1 MSADRSNLG
10 KKAQL
15 KEWLSFLNQSAIP
28 LPMIVFTILAIAVL
42 AASTLYQDNLQH
54 TIGDSVERISRE
66 SQLKTTSRFDSYEQV
81 SRSGTGLIRASGV
94 DNISWS
100 RQLGPLEIAENYPSI
115 QAIGYAAAVNDSDKN
130 HSFKL
135 SNTYPQTAAKLP
147 SIKKI
152 FTDDSV
158 GLKKAMLASIESGD
172 VRLSE
177 AQPDKSCNNSSGKCY
192 IYMFTPV
199 YKSDNTP
206 KSDADRQANL
216 EGVIFIVSDVS
227 TFFDLVYA
235 DHHQSIVAMT
245 VSQDIDGKKTEL
257 YSRGSATPS
266 STNVT
271 ESQTLDIM
279 GQRFYYDYV
288 FSKAGLVSASQRYV
302 AVAMPFL
309 GLVLSLLLA
318 LVISFS
324 LRARNQRQSMAKERE
339 VQAAKDELLSLA
351 SHQLRTPATGVKQYL
366 GMVLQGFAGNISDT
380 QRDFL
385 DKAYSSNERQ
395 LHIINDIL
403 YLAKLDAGR
412 IVLTKSRF
420 DLVELI
426 KSVADE
432 LHDTAQDA
440 GLSPTVSLPSKA
452 PIVGD
457 SHMIRMV
464 VENLMT
470 NAIKYTDSGGK
481 VEVKLIR
488 SGENYLI
495 KVTDSG
501 VGIASKDIS
510 KLFAQFTRIP
520 NERSSQVSGTGVGL
534 YLARS
539 LTRLHGGDVEVRSKL
554 GEGSTFTIKIPR
566 GL

>member
-1 MSADRSNLG
+1 
-10 KKAQL
+10 
-15 KEWLSFLNQSAIP
+15 
-28 LPMIVFTILAIAVL
+28 
-42 AASTLYQDNLQH
+42 
-54 TIGDSVERISRE
+54 
-66 SQLKTTSRFDSYEQV
+66 
-81 SRSGTGLIRASGV
+81 
-94 DNISWS
+94 
-100 RQLGPLEIAENYPSI
+100 
-115 QAIGYAAAVNDSDKN
+115 
-130 HSFKL
+130 
-135 SNTYPQTAAKLP
+135 
-147 SIKKI
+147 
-152 FTDDSV
+152 
-158 GLKKAMLASIESGD
+158 
-172 VRLSE
+172 
-177 AQPDKSCNNSSGKCY
+177 
-192 IYMFTPV
+192 
-199 YKSDNTP
+199 
-206 KSDADRQANL
+206 
-216 EGVIFIVSDVS
+216 
-227 TFFDLVYA
+227 
-235 DHHQSIVAMT
+235 
-245 VSQDIDGKKTEL
+245 
-257 YSRGSATPS
+257 
-266 STNVT
+266 
-271 ESQTLDIM
+271 
-279 GQRFYYDYV
+279 
-288 FSKAGLVSASQRYV
+288 
-302 AVAMPFL
+302 
-309 GLVLSLLLA
+309 
-318 LVISFS
+318 
-324 LRARNQRQSMAKERE
+324 
-339 VQAAKDELLSLA
+339 
-351 SHQLRTPATGVKQYL
+351 
-366 GMVLQGFAGNISDT
+366 MVLQGFAGNISDT

-385 DKAYSSNERQ
+385 DKAYSSTERQ

-403 YLAKLDAGR
+403 DLAKLDAGR